1 MRSKAIAMALLA
13 FAFQAQAVLVSQPQ
27 AVCVARSW
35 ARSGK
40 VLGTG
45 FGAGARVASVDTIPI
60 VDGLVLH
67 AVKMANGS
75 TIFVSGDTA
84 LEPVVAFSSAA
95 ATKGALIDILK
106 RDAYLRALQAGVFK
120 SQAVA
125 PVRKS
130 SATSTAAASSAV
142 SLSTTPVD
150 RKWKSLL
157 GRRIEAAVPADD
169 TAVSAAPNA
178 IYEDAAPSMISDIR
192 VMPFVE
198 SRWSQ
203 QGVDDFGLIPCYNY
217 YMPDYPCGCT
227 ATAIA
232 QVMRYFQ
239 FPEALSELKEYN
251 CTVNGKPT
259 VLKPVEDE
267 ENPGSPK
274 PYAWDKMTLVP
285 DISTPEE
292 EREAIG
298 HLTYD
303 VGVALESSFTALET
317 SATPTNAVRVF
328 REFGYQ
334 SACCYWDGKT
344 YQSASGGLNSDV
356 KLRQRAILAN
366 LDAKLPVQL
375 AIYGYAKQD
384 GQLTSQWGGHAV
396 VADGYGR
403 TEIDGEETTYV
414 HINLGWGGSDDAWYN
429 LPEIDTA
436 SVGAT
441 ATDASGYDFQF
452 IGGASFN
459 VTTNEEAVGKAL
471 LTGRLTDVTGAAFPE
486 ATVTALDEDG
496 NVVAEARPDERG
508 VYFFWLPGGA
518 KYDLQALSDD
528 GELIGAVDMPVSLK
542 ATAADDD
549 GIVAKAGSVGN
560 YWGADIELGEPS
572 VRIGG
577 TVFPNLDRALATVA
591 AGDLIEILR
600 PAKLKHPYVFEV
612 ADVTILATNE
622 DAYASQVTCLDGA
635 CLTVSNGV
643 TVAFTNIVFAT
654 EPAATTVK
662 VLEGGTAEVSGVAV
676 FDDLCSGVPGI
687 VTEKSE
693 CFKLTGELLNG
704 ITLSCAAAPD
714 SGDVFG
720 IYACETAA
728 AEASAARIVSVD
740 GADRA
745 GEASELAAG
754 AGLLKWKDD
763 AVVVP
768 EVAVAAATVGSA
780 DPVYY
785 RSLDRLLGAHPSDS
799 MKVTLLRAKASLDMP
814 VEIAGRAVDFESTFA
829 SGTAVAVSG
838 NYSGFTVGAGGALSV
853 RDVTFGGDVKTTF
866 ILVEDGGECTLG
878 AGAAVRDFN
887 CSFANPNGKY
897 YGPVAVTKG
906 KLAMLPGS
914 EISGCRASGTQQ
926 AYWGGGVYL
935 GGVGC
940 ELVLDG
946 GAISNCFATMFGGGV
961 YAHNKSVIRVSGGA
975 KVCGNSSGNFAA
987 DDIYLADGS
996 CRLIV
1001 SGDVAD
1007 GQVGVRYAASCLS
1020 GNKEG
1025 EVFATIEN
1033 GATVEGVSFFN
1044 DLDETLM
1051 AVADEADLVWGD
1063 KPTGPRPLTEEEL
1076 DRAVVATVT
1085 GSKTNYYAAAEEA
1098 FEALESAADVLVL
1111 TNAEFGTDLIVKFPV
1126 TLRASD
1132 ALHPFEDDTPWSLV
1146 RTQECSLVVG
1156 EGMSLTMT
1164 NVTVACAMAE
1174 PSAAALVDVHGAG
1187 AELFLKDGATVCDI
1201 IGGGN
1206 RASCGVKVWDGA
1218 IFTMESGSAIVNC
1231 ENWFANPGDDAGC
1244 GGGLLLDHATAYLHG
1259 GAISLCRA
1267 FTGGGMCL
1275 ANESTAYV
1283 SGDMTIDG
1291 NTDLNGFISNLVI
1304 QDLSNLVLDG
1314 ELTGKVNCCEGY
1326 QHSNPEVIGTVDA
1339 EVSDEDAAESA
1350 HNFIHDTDG
1359 DIGMLVKGD
1368 GKRLLVWSNAIA
1380 ADGTF
1385 VDGEGATYEL
1395 TDAAPF
1401 AIPVPW
1407 PESGLEYDGEEKEGV
1422 LEDFGYTL
1430 EGNLATDAGTY
1441 TATATLKKGFIWK
1454 FEDESTSEEP
1464 QSIEW
1469 DIEKAAYDMS
1479 GVDFKGETVTYD
1491 GEAHSLAV
1499 KDGTLPEGVTV
1510 AYENNDQV
1518 NVGEYEVVAKFT
1530 GDEKN
1535 YEPIGDMTAT
1545 LVIAKATYDMSKIV
1559 FHDVDYSETGTPLSI
1574 EITGALP
1581 EGVTV
1586 EYVYEGPDPA
1596 HAAPGVYTVTA
1607 KFTGDA
1613 ENYEPID
1620 DMTATMTIVETQFKE
1635 QDDPPPGPVPVP
1647 VPQPIY
1653 ITSLTQGAD
1662 GTWTIIVNPVAKFCK
1677 YTLYAS
1683 DDLES
1688 WDQVGE
1694 PVISDVDADLTFT
1707 RSETDP
1713 KKFWKVVGEDGEKPA
1728 E

>member
-1 MRSKAIAMALLA
+1 MKSKAIAMALLA
-13 FAFQAQAVLVSQPQ
+13 FAFQAQAVFVSQPQ
-27 AVCVARSW
+27 AVCVARAW

-60 VDGLVLH
+60 IDGLALH
-67 AVKMANGS
+67 AVKMVNGS

-84 LEPVVAFSSAA
+84 LEPVVAFSPAA
-95 ATKGALIDILK
+95 SKDGVLVDILK

-120 SQAVA
+120 SQSST

-130 SATSTAAASSAV
+130 ASPTVATASPSV
-142 SLSTTPVD
+142 NPVSTTPVG

-157 GRRIEAAVPADD
+157 GRQIEAVVSGDKA
-169 TAVSAAPNA
+169 AVSAVPNA

-203 QGVDDFGLIPCYNY
+203 QGVNSFDSVPCYNY
-217 YMPDYPCGCT
+217 YMPDYPCGCA
-227 ATAIA
+227 ATAVSQI
-232 QVMRYFQ
+232 MRYFQ
-239 FPEALSELKEYN
+239 FPEVLSELKEHI
-251 CTVNGKPT
+251 CLVDGSPKALT
-259 VLKPVEDE
+259 PVEDE

-285 DISTPEE
+285 TLETSDD

-303 VGVALESSFTALET
+303 VGVVMESTYTKEET
-317 SATPTNAVRVF
+317 GVTPTNVVRAF
-328 REFGYQ
+328 REFGYP
-334 SACCYWDGKT
+334 SAYFYWDGKT
-344 YQSASGGLNSDV
+344 YQSAAGGLNGDV

-375 AIYGYAKQD
+375 SIYGYAKRN
-384 GQLTSQWGGHAV
+384 GVLTTQWGGHAV
-396 VADGYGR
+396 VADGYGL
-403 TEIDGEETTYV
+403 TEIDGEKTTYV
-414 HINLGWGGSDDAWYN
+414 HVNLGWSGSDDAWYN

-441 ATDASGYDFQF
+441 VTDTSGYDFQF
-452 IGGASFN
+452 IGGAAFN
-459 VTTNEEAVGKAL
+459 VTTNDEVVGKEL
-471 LTGRLTDVTGAAFPE
+471 LTGRLTDAEGRPFID
-486 ATVTALDEDG
+486 ATVTALDGDG
-496 NVVAEARPDERG
+496 NAVGEARPDERG
-508 VYFFWLPGGA
+508 IYFFWLPGGA
-518 KYDLQALSDD
+518 KYDLVAESDD
-528 GELIGAVDMPVSLK
+528 GELIGAVDKPVSLK

-612 ADVTILATNE
+612 SDVMILATNE

-814 VEIAGRAVDFESTFA
+814 VEIAGRTVDFESTFA

-866 ILVEDGGECTLG
+866 ILVKDGGECALG
-878 AGAAVRDFN
+878 AGAAVRDLN

-897 YGPVAVTKG
+897 YGPIAVTKG
-906 KLAMLPGS
+906 KFTLLSGS
-914 EISGCRASGTQQ
+914 EISGCRAAGTQQ
-926 AYWGGGVYL
+926 AYLGGGVYL
-935 GGVGC
+935 NGAGC

-946 GAISNCFATMFGGGV
+946 GAISNCCATKFGGGV
-961 YAHNKSVIRVSGGA
+961 YAHNGSVIRVSGGA
-975 KVCGNSSGNFAA
+975 KVCGNSSGNFQK

-1007 GQVGVRYAASCLS
+1007 GQVGVRYAAVCTS
-1020 GNKEG
+1020 GNEKG
-1025 EVFATIEN
+1025 DVFATIEN

-1051 AVADEADLVWGD
+1051 AVADEAALVWGD

-1098 FEALESAADVLVL
+1098 FEALESAADILVL
-1111 TNAEFGTDLIVKFPV
+1111 TNAEFGADLIVKFPV

-1132 ALHPFEDDTPWSLV
+1132 ALHPFEDDTPWPLV

-1187 AELFLKDGATVCDI
+1187 AELFLKDGATVCDV

-1206 RASCGVKVWDGA
+1206 RASCGIKVWDGA

-1259 GAISLCRA
+1259 GSIFGCSA
-1267 FTGGGMCL
+1267 FTGGGVCL

-1291 NTDLNGFISNLVI
+1291 NADLDWFISNLVI
-1304 QDLSNLVLDG
+1304 QDLSDLVLDG
-1314 ELTGKVNCCEGY
+1314 ELTGKINCCEGY
-1326 QHSNPEVIGTVDA
+1326 QHSNPEVIGTVD
-1339 EVSDEDAAESA
+1339 ENVTDEIAAESA

-1368 GKRLLVWSNAIA
+1368 DKRLLVWSNAIA

-1441 TATATLKKGFIWK
+1441 TATATLKKGFVWD
-1454 FEDESTSEEP
+1454 DETFDP
-1464 QSIEW
+1464 KPIEW
-1469 DIEKAAYDMS
+1469 DIEKAEYDEDS
-1479 GVDFKGETVTYD
+1479 IIFADATVTYD
-1491 GEAHSLAV
+1491 GEAHFLAV

-1510 AYENNDQV
+1510 SYENNGQV
-1518 NVGEYEVVAKFT
+1518 EANEEGYTVTAKFT

-1535 YEPIGDMTAT
+1535 YEPIGDKTAK
-1545 LVIAKATYDMSKIV
+1545 LVILKATYDMSAIV

-1574 EITGALP
+1574 QIEGALP

-1586 EYVYEGPDPA
+1586 EYVYEGPDPE

-1613 ENYEPID
+1613 DNYKLIA
-1620 DMTATMTIVETQFKE
+1620 DMTATMTIVKTDYKDP
-1635 QDDPPPGPVPVP
+1635 DDPPGPTPVP
-1647 VPQPIY
+1647 VPQPIK

-1662 GTWTIIVNPVAKFCK
+1662 GTWTIVVNPVAKFCK

-1688 WDQVGE
+1688 WDPVGE

>member
-13 FAFQAQAVLVSQPQ
+13 FAFQAQAVSVSQPQ

-35 ARSGK
+35 ARSGT

-84 LEPVVAFSSAA
+84 LEPVVAFSPVASA
-95 ATKGALIDILK
+95 KGALVDILK

-125 PVRKS
+125 PVRKN
-130 SATSTAAASSAV
+130 SATSTATSSSSSAV
-142 SLSTTPVD
+142 PISTTPVG

-157 GRRIEAAVPADD
+157 GRQIEAVVSGDK

-239 FPEALSELKEYN
+239 FPESLSELKKYN
-251 CTVNGKPT
+251 CTVNGKPM
-259 VLKPVEDE
+259 VLTPVEDE

-285 DISTPEE
+285 DTSASDE

-303 VGVALESSFTALET
+303 IGVALESSFTALET

-328 REFGYQ
+328 REFGYS
-334 SACCYWDGKT
+334 SAYCYWDGKT
-344 YQSASGGLNSDV
+344 YQSPDGGLNSNV
-356 KLRQRAILAN
+356 KLRQCTILAN

-375 AIYGYAKQD
+375 AIYGYAKRN
-384 GQLTSQWGGHAV
+384 GQLTTQWGGHAV
-396 VADGYGR
+396 VADGYGL
-403 TEIDGEETTYV
+403 TEIDGEKTTYV

-459 VTTNEEAVGKAL
+459 VTTNEDAVGKAL
-471 LTGRLTDVTGAAFPE
+471 LTGRLTDVAGAAFPE
-486 ATVTALDEDG
+486 ATVTAYDEDG
-496 NVVAEARPDERG
+496 NVVAETRPDERG
-508 VYFFWLPGGA
+508 VYFLWLPGDA
-518 KYDLQALSDD
+518 KYDLMAESDD
-528 GELIGAVDMPVSLK
+528 GELIGSVDKPIALK

-560 YWGADIELGEPS
+560 YWGADIELGEPT

-577 TVFPNLDRALATVA
+577 TDFPNLDRALATVA
-591 AGDLIEILR
+591 AGDVIEILR

-612 ADVTILATNE
+612 SDVTILATNE
-622 DAYASQVTCLDGA
+622 DAYASQVICLDGA

-654 EPAATTVK
+654 EPATTTVR

-704 ITLSCAAAPD
+704 ITLSCAAAPY

-720 IYACETAA
+720 TYACETAA

-740 GADRA
+740 GVDRA
-745 GEASELAAG
+745 GEASELVAG
-754 AGLLKWKDD
+754 AGLLKWKDG

-785 RSLDRLLGAHPSDS
+785 RSLDRLLDAHRSDS
-799 MKVTLLRAKASLDMP
+799 MRVTLLRAKAALGRSVSLTD
-814 VEIAGRAVDFESTFA
+814 RTVDFESTFA
-829 SGTAVAVSG
+829 SGTAVSVSG
-838 NYSGFTVGAGGALSV
+838 NYSGFTVGARGALSV

-866 ILVEDGGECTLG
+866 ILVKDGGECTLG
-878 AGAAVRDFN
+878 AGAAVRDLN
-887 CSFANPNGKY
+887 CSFANNGKY
-897 YGPVAVTKG
+897 YGPIAVTKG
-906 KLAMLPGS
+906 KFTMLAGS
-914 EISGCRASGTQQ
+914 EISGCRAAGTQQ

-975 KVCGNSSGNFAA
+975 KVCGNSSDNFPK
-987 DDIYLADGS
+987 DDIYLAAGS
-996 CRLIV
+996 CQLIV

-1007 GQVGVRYAASCLS
+1007 GQVGVRYAASCAS
-1020 GNKEG
+1020 GNGKG
-1025 EVFATIEN
+1025 DVFASIEN
-1033 GATVEGVSFFN
+1033 GATVDGVSFFN
-1044 DLDETLM
+1044 DLDKTLM
-1051 AVADEADLVWGD
+1051 AVADEAALVWDD
-1063 KPTGPRPLTEEEL
+1063 KPTGPRPLPEEEL
-1076 DRAVVATVT
+1076 ERAVVATVI
-1085 GSKTNYYAAAEEA
+1085 GSETNYYAAVEEA
-1098 FEALESAADVLVL
+1098 FEALNAAGDILVL
-1111 TNAEFGTDLIVKFPV
+1111 TNAGFGVNLEVKFPV
-1126 TLRASD
+1126 TLRASE

-1164 NVTVACAMAE
+1164 NVTVACAMAA

-1187 AELFLKDGATVCDI
+1187 AELFMKDGATVCDV

-1206 RASCGVKVWDGA
+1206 RASCGIKVWDGA
-1218 IFTMESGSAIVNC
+1218 NLTMESGSAIVNC
-1231 ENWFANPGDDAGC
+1231 CNWYENPGDDAGC

-1259 GAISLCRA
+1259 GAIFGCSA

-1291 NTDLNGFISNLVI
+1291 NTDLDWFISNLVV
-1304 QDLSNLVLDG
+1304 QDHSNLVLDG
-1314 ELTGKVNCCEGY
+1314 ELTGVINCHEGY
-1326 QHSNPEVIGTVDA
+1326 QHSNPAVIGTVA
-1339 EVSDEDAAESA
+1339 ASVSDDVAAESA
-1350 HNFIHDTDG
+1350 HNFVHDTDG
-1359 DIGMLVKGD
+1359 DIGMMVKGG

-1385 VDGEGATYEL
+1385 VDGEGVTCEL

-1401 AIPVPW
+1401 EIPVPW
-1407 PESGLEYDGEEKEGV
+1407 PEFGLVYDGEEKEGV
-1422 LEDFGYTL
+1422 LEDCGYTL
-1430 EGNLATDAGTY
+1430 EGNLATDAGDY
-1441 TATATLKKGFIWK
+1441 TAVATLKKGFVWK
-1454 FEDESTSEEP
+1454 LEDGSTSEEP
-1464 QSIEW
+1464 QPIEW
-1469 DIEKAAYDMS
+1469 EIKKAEYDEDGIIFM
-1479 GVDFKGETVTYD
+1479 GATVTYD
-1491 GEAHSLAV
+1491 GEPHALAV

-1510 AYENNDQV
+1510 TYENNDQV
-1518 NVGEYEVVAKFT
+1518 KAGEYEVVAKFT

-1613 ENYEPID
+1613 ENYKSID
-1620 DMTATMTIVETQFKE
+1620 DMTATMTIVESKYKE
-1635 QDDPPPGPVPVP
+1635 QDDPPGPTPVE
-1647 VPQPIY
+1647 VPQPIK
-1653 ITSLTQGAD
+1653 ITSLTQGTD
-1662 GTWTIIVNPVAKFCK
+1662 GTWTIVVNPVAKFCK

-1694 PVISDVDADLTFT
+1694 PVISDVEADLTFT